1 MPHDLSESI
10 SRLSGPNGP
19 VEEAVSQAT
28 GTDHSVP
35 VGCHQNRHHLVRETV
50 QSGASGCESDRNHGS
65 AFNNKPRREAGFIC
79 PETPARD
86 RESGARV
93 GKRVRR
99 FERPT
104 FTLATC
110 SHTDLK
116 TSSGPISC
124 DGDKGGTNTAT
135 TTLQDEGLDQLVP
148 SWLSSRMNSG
158 RRSFG

>member
-1 MPHDLSESI
+1 MYHLAWLHTLRGSTRTPAPYIPKFSQIYLTIWTRLTEKYDADLVLHDLSEAI

-65 AFNNKPRREAGFIC
+65 ASNNKPRREAGFIC

-86 RESGARV
+86 RESWARV

-104 FTLATC
+104 FTLAT
-110 SHTDLK
+110 
-116 TSSGPISC
+116 
-124 DGDKGGTNTAT
+124 
-135 TTLQDEGLDQLVP
+135 
-148 SWLSSRMNSG
+148 
-158 RRSFG
+158 